1 MASIKLKQVVL
12 PAMVNYDGKNLT
24 RISSDDV
31 NPKCLRLEYDEE
43 HRMILVQ
50 FEGKDLSMTPVEQV
64 ARFVPM
70 SEVRR
75 ETPAN
80 PLAGLEV
87 NPITGEAKR
96 IPETRPVGVVS
107 EAKARRMENVVPPP
121 PKAVEV
127 VLVPYDDDPAVVAPV
142 VEHVKRGRPRRR

>member
-1 MASIKLKQVVL
+1 MASIKLKSVVL
-12 PAMVNYDGKNLT
+12 PSMVNYDGRNLT

-87 NPITGEAKR
+87 NPITGEAR
-96 IPETRPVGVVS
+96 RVPEMHPVGIVS
-107 EAKARRMENVVPPP
+107 DAKVRRMENVVQPRPPV
-121 PKAVEV
+121 VEP
-127 VLVPYDDDPAVVAPV
+127 VPFPVDDDPAVVAPV